1 MSQSRI
7 LLEVGTNELEIVEFY
22 IDEPD
27 GYRGYYGI
35 NVSKVIE
42 ISRSQPVT
50 AMPQMRH
57 PSVLGAFPFR
67 GGRIVPL
74 IDVSKFLDK
83 GGITSKDPRVIVTEF
98 NKAQMAFLVSGVT
111 RIHRISWKQVEAPS
125 PFLLKM
131 SRGSI
136 TAVVRLEGHML
147 FLLDV
152 EAIVAA
158 MDPTLSVRMD
168 EQRNTP
174 PPTHKYHIIHADDS
188 ANIRRLVFDEL
199 EKEGRFD
206 ISQATDGEEAWKMLQ
221 QCKAEAEEKGV
232 PVTDIVRGLSAILK
246 CPIWMVL
253 LCVATSRKIPYLRL
267 SPSRCFLL
275 SFPNLWPGNARV
287 SEQMHSLPSR
297 IYRQSATRCMP
308 SFRHHRQRIR
318 DEETGMGI
326 ALYGAIHAHILQK
339 RRRIPVLRVHSRSH
353 GRMSDVILRN
363 VQSGKQ
369 SFIIATGLLPAFVCQ
384 SQSVRQSCIG
394 QGKGGRSR
402 NSSGHIGHAIVNNAL
417 LHKDGIVKRCG
428 TGTLYTATLING
440 DIHDDGALL
449 HLAATCCG

>member
-158 MDPTLSVRMD
+158 MDPSLSVRMD
-168 EQRNTP
+168 EERKTP
-174 PPTHKYHIIHADDS
+174 PPARKYHIIHADDS

-232 PVTDIVRGLSAILK
+232 PVTDIVQGVISDIE
-246 CPIWMVL
+246 M
-253 LCVATSRKIPYLRL
+253 
-267 SPSRCFLL
+267 
-275 SFPNLWPGNARV
+275 PNLDGLTLCRYIKEDPV
-287 SEQMHSLPSR
+287 L
-297 IYRQSATRCMP
+297 
-308 SFRHHRQRIR
+308 
-318 DEETGMGI
+318 
-326 ALYGAIHAHILQK
+326 K
-339 RRRIPVLRVHSRSH
+339 VIPVAMFSSLISEPLAR
-353 GRMSDVILRN
+353 
-363 VQSGKQ
+363 K
-369 SFIIATGLLPAFVCQ
+369 CQ
-384 SQSVRQSCIG
+384 SVGADAQFAKPDLQAISDKMYALIQTSQAKN
-394 QGKGGRSR
+394 QG
-402 NSSGHIGHAIVNNAL
+402 
-417 LHKDGIVKRCG
+417 
-428 TGTLYTATLING
+428 
-440 DIHDDGALL
+440 
-449 HLAATCCG
+449 

>member
-232 PVTDIVRGLSAILK
+232 PVTDIVQGVISDIE
-246 CPIWMVL
+246 M
-253 LCVATSRKIPYLRL
+253 
-267 SPSRCFLL
+267 
-275 SFPNLWPGNARV
+275 PNLDGLTLCRYIKEDPVLKG
-287 SEQMHSLPSR
+287 
-297 IYRQSATRCMP
+297 
-308 SFRHHRQRIR
+308 
-318 DEETGMGI
+318 
-326 ALYGAIHAHILQK
+326 
-339 RRRIPVLRVHSRSH
+339 IPVAMFSSLISEPLAR
-353 GRMSDVILRN
+353 
-363 VQSGKQ
+363 K
-369 SFIIATGLLPAFVCQ
+369 CQ
-384 SQSVRQSCIG
+384 SVGADAQFAKPDLQAISDKMYALIQTSQAKN
-394 QGKGGRSR
+394 QG
-402 NSSGHIGHAIVNNAL
+402 
-417 LHKDGIVKRCG
+417 
-428 TGTLYTATLING
+428 
-440 DIHDDGALL
+440 
-449 HLAATCCG
+449 